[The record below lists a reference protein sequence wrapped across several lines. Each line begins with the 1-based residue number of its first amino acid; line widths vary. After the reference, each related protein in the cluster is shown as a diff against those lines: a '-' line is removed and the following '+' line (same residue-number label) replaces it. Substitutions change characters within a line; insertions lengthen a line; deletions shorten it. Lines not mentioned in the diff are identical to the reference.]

1 MQIGINLL
9 LWTAKVDERH
19 LPLLERLKGLG
30 YDQVEIPIF
39 EPDPAHYAW
48 LGRELDRI
56 GLDRTVVSVRGIADN
71 PVSPDR
77 GVRQAALAAAKAV
90 NESAQALGAKLICG
104 PLHSAFGVFS
114 GLGPTEAEFR
124 LAVEHLAEAA
134 SDAEPRG
141 ISLSLEFLNRFECY
155 LVNTTAQAARM
166 VHAVGMR
173 NVGILYDSFHA
184 HIEERDVQRAIG
196 DHAALINHVH
206 ISESDR
212 GTPGKGQVDWTRTFA
227 ALRAIGYPGPLVIE
241 SFGQGVPEIVPHVK
255 IWRRLFESEEQVARD
270 GLAFVRDRWR

>member
-19 LPLLERLKGLG
+19 LPLLERLKVLG

-56 GLDRTVVSVRGIADN
+56 GLARTVVSVRGIADN

-77 GVRQAALAAAKAV
+77 GVRQAALAAAKAIS
-90 NESAQALGAKLICG
+90 ESAQALGTRLICG

-114 GLGPTEAEFR
+114 GMGPTEAEIR
-124 LAVEHLAEAA
+124 LAVEHLAEVA

-155 LVNTTAQAARM
+155 LLNTTAQAARM
-166 VHAVGMR
+166 VRAIGMK

-196 DHAALINHVH
+196 DHASLINHVH

-227 ALRAIGYPGPLVIE
+227 TLKAIGYAGPLVIE
-241 SFGQGVPEIVPHVK
+241 SFGQGVPEIVPQVK

-270 GLAFVRDRWR
+270 GLAFIKDQWR